1 MFKILYRQL
10 YWVVMNPKYHMCI
23 CMCDYIH
30 VGNILP
36 CLICEASWAEKNEMQ
51 FITFL
56 NTTPVL

>member
-1 MFKILYRQL
+1 
-10 YWVVMNPKYHMCI
+10 MNPKYHMCI